1 MDTNDQL
8 SALFAAALEQQE
20 AVKTAVDALVQER
33 SQLAAAIESIKNASG
48 SLQTATGSAASKAVT
63 ETLAQAPKTAVAALN
78 TATEALDD
86 AADKVRDA
94 GAWISWK
101 FALVF
106 AFAGAAAVLTN
117 YAIGR
122 FTLPNRAE
130 VEVLQSEK
138 AELEANIADLTKRGG
153 RIKLERCGPENRLCV
168 QITQKQGTAQGQND
182 FQGSW
187 SSSDGRQRFVIPQG
201 Y

>member
-20 AVKTAVDALVQER
+20 AAKSAVDALAQER
-33 SQLAAAIESIKNASG
+33 GKLAAAIELIKNVSG

-106 AFAGAAAVLTN
+106 MLAGAAAVLTN

-122 FTLPNRAE
+122 FTLPDRAE
-130 VEVLQSEK
+130 IEALRSEK
-138 AELEANIADLTKRGG
+138 AELEANIADLAKRGG
-153 RIKLERCGPENRLCV
+153 RIKLSTCGPANRLCV
-168 QITQKQGTAQGQND
+168 QITSKQGNAPGQTDYQGAWVSEDNKT
-182 FQGSW
+182 
-187 SSSDGRQRFVIPQG
+187 RFAIPLG

>member
-1 MDTNDQL
+1 MNTNDQL
-8 SALFAAALEQQE
+8 SVLYAAALEQQG
-20 AVKTAVDALVQER
+20 AAKAAIDAMVQER
-33 SQLAAAIESIKNASG
+33 AKLAAAIEAIENASS

-63 ETLAQAPKTAVAALN
+63 ETLAKAPQTAVEALS

-86 AADKVRDA
+86 AADKVRNA

-106 AFAGAAAVLTN
+106 AFAGIAAVATN

-122 FTLPNRAE
+122 FTLPDAATIAALRSDQA
-130 VEVLQSEK
+130 K
-138 AELEANIADLTKRGG
+138 LEANIADLAKRGG
-153 RIKLERCGPENRLCV
+153 RIKLYTCGPANRLCV
-168 QITQKQGTAQGQND
+168 RVTPKQGSAPMQSD

-187 SSSDGRQRFVIPQG
+187 VSSDGQERFVIPLG